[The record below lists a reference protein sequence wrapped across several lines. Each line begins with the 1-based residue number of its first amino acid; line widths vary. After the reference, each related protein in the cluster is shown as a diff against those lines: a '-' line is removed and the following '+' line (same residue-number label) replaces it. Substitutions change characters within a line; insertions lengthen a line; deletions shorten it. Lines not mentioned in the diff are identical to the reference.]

1 MENKTMKKSGAMNV
15 ITSLVAAYA
24 LTGILLLVLA
34 LLLYKMDMDESK
46 VSMGIIAIYI
56 LSSFLSGFL
65 AGKRG
70 ASRKFLWGLLTGSLY
85 FALLVLMSM
94 ASGGKLQIPLT
105 GMITTFA
112 MCAGGGM
119 AGGMIS

>member
-1 MENKTMKKSGAMNV
+1 MENKTVKKSGAMNV
-15 ITSLVAAYA
+15 ITALVAAYA

-34 LLLYKMDMDESK
+34 MLLYKMDMDEGK
-46 VSMGIIAIYI
+46 VSVGIIAIYI

-65 AGKRG
+65 VGKRG
-70 ASRKFLWGLLTGSLY
+70 TSRKFLWGLLTGSLY
-85 FALLVLMSM
+85 FILLVLMSM

-105 GMITTFA
+105 GMISTFA

-119 AGGMIS
+119 IGGMIS